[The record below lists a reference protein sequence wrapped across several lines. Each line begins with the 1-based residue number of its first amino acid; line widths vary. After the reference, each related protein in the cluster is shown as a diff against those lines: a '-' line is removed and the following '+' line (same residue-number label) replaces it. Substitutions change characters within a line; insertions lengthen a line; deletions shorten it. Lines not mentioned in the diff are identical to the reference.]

1 MHRQHLIP
9 TRRKPQKPNLWC
21 LALALWLVQG
31 CGGFGETWISTDD
44 VEQSEDNPIAT
55 VQQVVSDE
63 LSHCKDGRDGGFFTS
78 AGESLGLCYQTDE
91 AVHVF
96 DEASTTERDL
106 FDFSGGLAFA
116 DIDNNGSPEL
126 YVTHGGG
133 ISSALFSY
141 EGGGFV
147 RLEGNRGISPSSAE
161 FGGYFID
168 LNGDSWVDF
177 ISVQLG
183 GVEVFMN
190 QGNGFFEESTEASR
204 IFHHRAT
211 LSVAASDIDIDGD
224 IDLAFAHWGTGWR
237 TEKPLS
243 EYLWIN
249 DGSGI
254 FRDRSPHLPLVPTE
268 GSENAFTPTFADID
282 SDGYPDLLMAGDFG
296 SSQVFRNV
304 AGRWFEDIT
313 NEHITDKN
321 GMGAAVA
328 DFDRDGDLDWF
339 VTSIWGDPD
348 LYGDLYDGNRLYRN
362 SDGKGTYEDVTR
374 VSNVR
379 YGGWGWGSC
388 FADFDNDGWLDLF
401 HTNGSDLFPE
411 DKSVL
416 YMGNRNGTFIE
427 SAEKLGIDHRDQGR
441 GLLCLDYND
450 DGNIDILIAN
460 NRKSPTVYR
469 NDNDNGNHFLK
480 VKLIGLSGNAQ
491 AIGARVTITSAS
503 GTQTHEVQLGTG
515 YLAQGP
521 TIAHFGLGGNESVES
536 VEVIWP
542 DRFRSTSSIENVS
555 ADQTIVLEQPVREE
569 IFLNVVDG
577 AGAGIYESTD
587 RVFLEAEIPP
597 DGYVFSHWT
606 SNGEGVFDDWK
617 SEQTYFSM
625 PAGSVTVTANYLP
638 VTSTGPDSSVARLWN
653 EVLLESIRND
663 YARPTVHA
671 RNLFHISAAMYDAW
685 AAFGSIEALWL
696 LGSSQGGYTC
706 KFSKGTTDAD
716 IDESRQE
723 ALSFAA
729 YRLILHR
736 FSSSPSRGTIVR
748 DADVL
753 MSFLGYDKSL
763 TNEGATLDDPAALG
777 NHIASCYTRM
787 GMIDGANEPYDYENA
802 KYRPVNGALHPEEP
816 GNPNIVDLNR
826 WQPLSLV
833 EFIDQSGNPSS
844 SEPAFIGAEW
854 GSVLSF
860 ALDEN
865 DLTLFERD
873 GQEYWVYHDPGE
885 PPFIHGSRIDEYR
898 WGFERVAVWSSQL
911 DPSDDVQ
918 VDISPSSIGNIS
930 AYPETFDE
938 YQTFY
943 KDGLSPDFNL
953 GYEVNPSTGL
963 SYTPQLVKRGD
974 FTRVLAEFWADG
986 PDSETPP
993 GHWFVILNSV
1003 TDHPELSKRLG
1014 GTGPELDNLEWD
1026 VKAYFSLGGAMH
1038 DAAIAAWGVKGWY
1051 DYIRPISAIRAMSD
1065 QGQSS
1070 DPDQVSYSTMGLEL
1084 HEGFIELIDSED
1096 PLAGESNEHVG
1107 KIKLLAWRGPDY
1119 IEDSSIDV
1127 AGVGWIRAENWWPYQ
1142 RPSFVTPPFAGYVSG
1157 HSTYS
1162 SAAAEVLTRLTGSE
1176 YFPGGMSSFDIPAD
1190 EFLKFERGPSG
1201 PMVLQWAKYKD
1212 AADQCSLSRI
1222 WGGIHP
1228 PHDDIPGRIIG
1239 RKVGVDAFEKAVL
1252 YFAGSVGD

>member
-1 MHRQHLIP
+1 MESDEFEF
-9 TRRKPQKPNLWC
+9 TE
-21 LALALWLVQG
+21 
-31 CGGFGETWISTDD
+31 ET
-44 VEQSEDNPIAT
+44 PLAT
-55 VQQVVSDE
+55 VQQIVGDE
-63 LSHCKDGRDGGFFTS
+63 LSHCSDGRESGFFTS
-78 AGESLGLCYQTDE
+78 VGESLGLCYETGE
-91 AVHVF
+91 AIHGYN
-96 DEASTTERDL
+96 ESKTTERDL
-106 FDFSGGLAFA
+106 FDFSGGLAYA
-116 DIDNNGSPEL
+116 DVDNNGSPEL

-133 ISSALFSY
+133 IPSALFSY

-147 RLEGNRGISPSSAE
+147 LLEGNRGITPSSAE

-177 ISVQLG
+177 ISVQLD

-190 QGNGFFEESTEASR
+190 QKNGFFEESTEASR
-204 IFHHRAT
+204 IFHDRST
-211 LSVAASDIDIDGD
+211 MSVAASDIDLDGD

-249 DGSGI
+249 DGAGV

-304 AGRWFEDIT
+304 EGRWFEDIT

-321 GMGAAVA
+321 GMGAAVG

-339 VTSIWGDPD
+339 VSSIWGDPD
-348 LYGDLYDGNRLYRN
+348 LYGDLFDGNRMYRN
-362 SDGKGTYEDVTR
+362 SDGKGTYEDATR

-388 FADFDNDGWLDLF
+388 FADFNNDGWLDLF

-416 YMGNRNGTFIE
+416 YMGSPNGTFRE
-427 SAEKLGIDHRDQGR
+427 SAEQLGIHHTDQGR
-441 GLLCLDYND
+441 GVICLDYND
-450 DGNIDILIAN
+450 DGKLDILIAN

-469 NDNDNGNHFLK
+469 NDSDNENHFLK
-480 VKLIGLSGNAQ
+480 VKLIGQAGNTQ
-491 AIGARVTITSAS
+491 AVGARVTVTSES
-503 GTQTHEVQLGTG
+503 GSQTHEIQLGTG
-515 YLAQGP
+515 YLAQGT
-521 TIAHFGLGGNESVES
+521 TIAHFGLGNDESVES
-536 VEVIWP
+536 VEVTWP
-542 DRFRSTSSIENVS
+542 DRFRSTSTVGNVA

-577 AGAGIYESTD
+577 VGSGIYEASK
-587 RVFLEAEIPP
+587 RIFVEADKPF

-606 SNGEGVFDDWK
+606 SNGGGFFDDRT
-617 SEQTYFSM
+617 SISTYFTM
-625 PAGSVTVTANYLP
+625 PSGSVTVTANYLP
-638 VTSTGPDSSVARLWN
+638 VTSTGPDTSVARMWN

-671 RNLFHISAAMYDAW
+671 RNLFHFSSAMYDGW
-685 AAFGSIEALWL
+685 AAFASIEQPWL
-696 LGSSQGGYTC
+696 LGTTRSGHSC
-706 KFSKGTTDAD
+706 KFSGGDTDSD
-716 IDESRQE
+716 IDQAREE
-723 ALSFAA
+723 AMSFAA

-736 FSSSPSRGTIVR
+736 FSRSPSRGTIVR

-763 TNEGATLDDPAALG
+763 TSEGATLDDPAALG
-777 NHIASCYTRM
+777 NHIASCYIAM
-787 GMIDGANEPYDYENA
+787 GATDRANEQYDYANIS
-802 KYRPVNGALHPEEP
+802 YRPVNAALRPEDP

-844 SEPAFIGAEW
+844 SEPTFIGAEW

-860 ALDEN
+860 ALNVN

-885 PPFIHGSRIDEYR
+885 PPFIDGNRFEEYR
-898 WGFERVAVWSSQL
+898 WGFERVAIWSAQL
-911 DPSDDVQ
+911 DPSDEIEI
-918 VDISPSSIGNIS
+918 DISPSSIGNILS
-930 AYPETFDE
+930 YPDSFDE
-938 YQTFY
+938 YQAFY
-943 KDGLSPDFNL
+943 HDGLSSDFNL

-963 SYTPQLVKRGD
+963 SYSPQHVKRGD

-1003 TDHPELSKRLG
+1003 SDHPELSKQLG
-1014 GTGPELDNLEWD
+1014 GTGPELDGLEWD
-1026 VKAYFSLGGAMH
+1026 IKAYFALGGAMH

-1051 DYIRPISAIRAMSD
+1051 DYIRPISAIRAMTD
-1065 QGQSS
+1065 RGQSS
-1070 DPDQVSYSTMGLEL
+1070 LPDQVSFDGMGIGL
-1084 HEGFIELIDSED
+1084 HDGYIELIDSED
-1096 PLAGESNEHVG
+1096 PLAGESDEHVG
-1107 KIKLLAWRGPDY
+1107 KVKLYAWRGPDY
-1119 IEDSSIDV
+1119 VEDPSTDV

-1142 RPSFVTPPFAGYVSG
+1142 RPSFVTPPFAGYISG

-1176 YFPGGMSSFDIPAD
+1176 YFPGGMSSFDIPAN
-1190 EFLKFERGPSG
+1190 EFLKFESGPSE

-1228 PHDDIPGRIIG
+1228 PHDDIPGRVIG
-1239 RKVGVDAFEKAVL
+1239 RKVGTDAFEEAEL
-1252 YFAGSVGD
+1252 YFAGSMDD

>member
-1 MHRQHLIP
+1 MHRQDLIP
-9 TRRKPQKPNLWC
+9 TRRNSRWLNLC
-21 LALALWLVQG
+21 CVAPVLLLVQG
-31 CGGFGETWISTDD
+31 CGGVGETWVNTDG
-44 VEQSEDNPIAT
+44 VQQSEDNPISA
-55 VQQVVSDE
+55 VQQIVSDE
-63 LSHCKDGRDGGFFTS
+63 LSHCKDGNDGGFFTS
-78 AGESLGLCYQTDE
+78 VGESLGLCYRTDE
-91 AVHVF
+91 AVYSF
-96 DEASTTERDL
+96 DETNSTERDL
-106 FDFSGGLAFA
+106 FDFSGGLAYA
-116 DIDNNGSPEL
+116 DIDNNGSHEL

-133 ISSALFSY
+133 VPGALFSF

-147 RLEGNRGISPSSAE
+147 LLEGNRGISPSSAE

-190 QGNGFFEESTEASR
+190 QRNGFFEESTEASR
-204 IFHHRAT
+204 IFHTRST
-211 LSVAASDIDIDGD
+211 LSVAASDIDVDGD

-249 DGSGI
+249 NGSGV
-254 FRDRSPHLPLVPTE
+254 FRDRSPHLPIVPTE

-282 SDGYPDLLMAGDFG
+282 SDGYPDLLMAGDFR

-304 AGRWFEDIT
+304 KGRWFEDIT

-339 VTSIWGDPD
+339 VSSIWGDPD

-362 SDGKGTYEDVTR
+362 SDGAGTFEDVTR
-374 VSNVR
+374 ISNVR

-411 DKSVL
+411 DESVL
-416 YMGNRNGTFIE
+416 YMGNKNGTFIE
-427 SAEKLGIDHRDQGR
+427 SAEKLGIDHIDQGR
-441 GLLCLDYND
+441 GVLCLDYND
-450 DGNIDILIAN
+450 DGKIDILIAN

-469 NDNDNGNHFLK
+469 NDNNYAHHFLK
-480 VKLIGLSGNAQ
+480 VNLIGLPGNAQ
-491 AIGARVTITSAS
+491 AIGARVSITSAN

-515 YLAQGP
+515 YLAQGS
-521 TIAHFGLGGNESVES
+521 TIAHFGLGGDEIVES
-536 VEVIWP
+536 IKVIWP
-542 DRFRSTSSIENVS
+542 DRFRSTSSIENV
-555 ADQTIVLEQPVREE
+555 AANQTIVLEQPVREE
-569 IFLNVVDG
+569 IVLNVVDG
-577 AGAGIYESTD
+577 AGTGIYESSD
-587 RVFLEAEIPP
+587 RIFLAAEDPP

-606 SNGEGVFDDWK
+606 SNGEGVFDDRK
-617 SEQTYFSM
+617 SEQTYFTM
-625 PAGSVTVTANYLP
+625 PSGSVTVTANYLP
-638 VTSTGPDSSVARLWN
+638 VISTGPDSSVARLWN

-671 RNLFHISAAMYDAW
+671 RNLFHVSAAMYDAW
-685 AAFGSIEALWL
+685 AAFSSIEEPWL
-696 LGSSQGGYTC
+696 LGSSQYGHSC
-706 KFSKGTTDAD
+706 KFTEGTSDGD
-716 IDESRQE
+716 IDEARAE
-723 ALSFAA
+723 AISFAV

-736 FSSSPSRGTIVR
+736 FSRSPSRGTIVR

-753 MSFLGYDKSL
+753 MSFLGYNKSV
-763 TNEGATLDDPAALG
+763 TSVGATLNDPASLG
-777 NHIASCYTRM
+777 NHIASCYISM
-787 GMIDGANEPYDYENA
+787 GMIDGSNEEHDYANA
-802 KYRPVNGALHPEEP
+802 IYRPVNEALHPEDP

-826 WQPLSLV
+826 WQPLALV

-844 SEPAFIGAEW
+844 SEPEFIGAEW
-854 GSVLSF
+854 GSIVSF

-873 GQEYWVYHDPGE
+873 GQKYWVYHDPGE
-885 PPFIHGSRIDEYR
+885 PPFIDGNRSDEYR
-898 WGFERVAVWSSQL
+898 WGFETVAIWSSQL
-911 DPSDDVQ
+911 DPTDDVV

-930 AYPETFDE
+930 SYPETFDE
-938 YQTFY
+938 YKAFY
-943 KDGLSPDFNL
+943 QDGLSSDFNL

-963 SYTPQLVKRGD
+963 DYAPQLVRRGD

-993 GHWFVILNSV
+993 GHWFVILNTVS
-1003 TDHPELSKRLG
+1003 DHPELSKQLG
-1014 GTGPELDNLEWD
+1014 GTGPELANLEWD
-1026 VKAYFSLGGAMH
+1026 VKAYFALGGAMH
-1038 DAAIAAWGVKGWY
+1038 DAAITAWGVKGWY

-1065 QGQSS
+1065 RGQSS
-1070 DPDQVSYSTMGLEL
+1070 HPDQVSYDSMGIGL
-1084 HEGFIELIDSED
+1084 HEGFIELIDSDD
-1096 PLAGESNEHVG
+1096 PLAGDDEEHVG
-1107 KIKLLAWRGPDY
+1107 KIKLNSWRGPDY
-1119 IEDSSIDV
+1119 IEDPTKDV
-1127 AGVGWIRAENWWPYQ
+1127 AGVGWIRAEDWWPYQ

-1176 YFPGGMSSFDIPAD
+1176 YFPGGMSSFEIPAN

-1201 PMVLQWAKYKD
+1201 SMTLQWAKYKD

-1239 RKVGVDAFEKAVL
+1239 RKVGVDAFEKAEL
-1252 YFAGSVGD
+1252 HFAGSADE

>member
-1 MHRQHLIP
+1 MHRQDLIP
-9 TRRKPQKPNLWC
+9 AKQKSQWLNLC
-21 LALALWLVQG
+21 SLALVLLLVQG
-31 CGGFGETWISTDD
+31 CGGLGEAWVSSDD

-55 VQQVVSDE
+55 VQQTVSDE
-63 LSHCKDGRDGGFFTS
+63 LSHCTDGRDSGFFTS
-78 AGESLGLCYQTDE
+78 VGESLGLCYQTDE
-91 AVHVF
+91 AVHGY
-96 DEASTTERDL
+96 DESRTTERDL
-106 FDFSGGLAFA
+106 FDFSGGLAYA

-147 RLEGNRGISPSSAE
+147 LLEGNRGIAPSSAE

-190 QGNGFFEESTEASR
+190 QRNGFFEESTEASR
-204 IFHHRAT
+204 IFHDRST
-211 LSVAASDIDIDGD
+211 LSVAAADIDVDGD

-249 DGSGI
+249 DGTGV
-254 FRDRSPHLPLVPTE
+254 FRDRSPHLPMVPTE

-304 AGRWFEDIT
+304 EGRWFEDIT

-321 GMGAAVA
+321 GMGAAVG

-339 VTSIWGDPD
+339 VSSIWGDPD
-348 LYGDLYDGNRLYRN
+348 LYGDLYDGNRMYKN
-362 SDGKGTYEDVTR
+362 SDGNGTFEDATR
-374 VSNVR
+374 YSNVR

-401 HTNGSDLFPE
+401 HTNGSALYPE

-416 YMGNRNGTFIE
+416 YMGSSSGTFNE
-427 SAEKLGIDHRDQGR
+427 SAEQLGIHHTDQGR
-441 GLLCLDYND
+441 GVLCLDYND
-450 DGNIDILIAN
+450 DGKIDILIAN

-469 NDNDNGNHFLK
+469 NDNDNENHFLK
-480 VKLIGLSGNAQ
+480 VKLIGSAGNTRAV
-491 AIGARVTITSAS
+491 GARVTVTSES
-503 GTQTHEVQLGTG
+503 GVQTHETQLGTG
-515 YLAQGP
+515 YLSQG
-521 TIAHFGLGGNESVES
+521 TTVAHFGLGNDESVDS
-536 VEVIWP
+536 VEVTWP
-542 DRFRSTSSIENVS
+542 DRFRSTSTLANVAS
-555 ADQTIVLEQPVREE
+555 NQTIVLEQPVREE

-577 AGAGIYESTD
+577 GGSGIFEATD
-587 RVFLEAEIPP
+587 RVFLEADTPP

-606 SNGEGVFDDWK
+606 SNGGGVFDDRK
-617 SEQTYFSM
+617 STSTYFTM
-625 PAGSVTVTANYLP
+625 PSGSVTVTANYLP
-638 VTSTGPDSSVARLWN
+638 VTSTGPSSSVARLWN

-685 AAFGSIEALWL
+685 AAFGSVEMPWL
-696 LGSSQGGYTC
+696 LGSSQSGYSC
-706 KFSKGTTDAD
+706 KLSEGSAD
-716 IDESRQE
+716 TEIDQSREE
-723 ALSFAA
+723 AISFAA

-736 FSSSPSRGTIVR
+736 FSRSPSRGTIVR
-748 DADVL
+748 NADVL
-753 MSFLGYDKSL
+753 MSFLGYDKSV
-763 TNEGATLDDPAALG
+763 TSEGATLDEPAELG
-777 NHIASCYTRM
+777 NHIASCYLSM
-787 GMIDGANEPYDYENA
+787 GMRDRANEQSDYANVI
-802 KYRPVNGALHPEEP
+802 YRPVNVALSPEDP

-844 SEPAFIGAEW
+844 SEPEFIGAEW

-873 GQEYWVYHDPGE
+873 GQEYWVYHDPGG
-885 PPFIHGSRIDEYR
+885 PPLIDGNRFDEYR
-898 WGFERVAVWSSQL
+898 WGFERVAIWSAQL
-911 DPSDDVQ
+911 DPADEVEI
-918 VDISPSSIGNIS
+918 DISPSSIGNIS
-930 AYPETFDE
+930 SYPESFDE
-938 YQTFY
+938 YQAFY
-943 KDGLSPDFNL
+943 HDGLSLDFNL
-953 GYEVNPSTGL
+953 GYEVNPATGL

-1003 TDHPELSKRLG
+1003 NDHPELSKQLG
-1014 GTGPELDNLEWD
+1014 GTGPELDGLEWD
-1026 VKAYFSLGGAMH
+1026 VKAYFALGGAMH

-1051 DYIRPISAIRAMSD
+1051 DYIRPISAIRAMTD
-1065 QGQSS
+1065 RGQSS
-1070 DPDQVSYSTMGLEL
+1070 HPDQASFDGMGIGL
-1084 HEGFIELIDSED
+1084 HHGYIELIDSED
-1096 PLAGESNEHVG
+1096 PLAGESEDHVG
-1107 KIKLLAWRGPDY
+1107 KIKLYAWRGPDY
-1119 IEDSSIDV
+1119 VEDPSTDV

-1142 RPSFVTPPFAGYVSG
+1142 RPSFVTPPFAGYISG

-1176 YFPGGMSSFDIPAD
+1176 YFPGGMSSFDIPANK
-1190 EFLKFERGPSG
+1190 FLKFERGPSR
-1201 PMVLQWAKYKD
+1201 PMTLQWAKYKD

-1239 RKVGVDAFEKAVL
+1239 RKVGTDAFEQAEL
-1252 YFAGSVGD
+1252 YFAGSMDD